1 MPIILLYSLACISKT
16 FQKCDWPKNK
26 HFFISL
32 KIEFEISFKL
42 KIPHCICL
50 LLCIVGLNFD
60 ISSRLFET
68 SARSSVKLQKLKF
81 DQGGLIDTLK
91 NCVLII
97 FESLINSMLSKIF
110 DCPWEVSRAEQ
121 LQ

>member
-1 MPIILLYSLACISKT
+1 MLLCSLACISKT
-16 FQKCDWPKNK
+16 FEKCDWPKNK

-32 KIEFEISFKL
+32 KIEFEISL
-42 KIPHCICL
+42 KVKDPPLYLCL

-60 ISSRLFET
+60 ISSRLLET
-68 SARSSVKLQKLKF
+68 AARSSVKLQKLKF
-81 DQGGLIDTLK
+81 DQREGGQILK

-97 FESLINSMLSKIF
+97 FESLINSMLSKMF
-110 DCPWEVSRAEQ
+110 DCPWEVSLAEQ

>member
-1 MPIILLYSLACISKT
+1 MLLCSLACISKT
-16 FQKCDWPKNK
+16 FEKCDWPKNK

-32 KIEFEISFKL
+32 KIEFEIRL
-42 KIPHCICL
+42 KAKDPPL
-50 LLCIVGLNFD
+50 YLSLSLCIVGLNFD

-68 SARSSVKLQKLKF
+68 STRSSVKLQQSKF

-97 FESLINSMLSKIF
+97 FESLINSSLSKIL
-110 DCPWEVSRAEQ
+110 DCPWRVSGA
-121 LQ
+121 